1 MYSQAKLKTQ
11 FEHDTQVKQVKLNQI
26 LEELSK
32 FRTIIDGL
40 LGLVG
45 NTRDELAVIEQRFLR
60 LEESIDILK
69 DITSNTKSPKYL
81 TTAQVARQTGYSEC
95 SIRNFHKE
103 GKLASTGKSGKYY
116 KFTCE
121 EVEKFQARFDLNSPR
136 STAKSKARLK
146 MKAEV
151 RKAA

>member
-1 MYSQAKLKTQ
+1 MYSRAKLKTQ
-11 FEHDTQVKQVKLNQI
+11 LEPDTQVKQVKLNQI

-40 LGLVG
+40 IQLVG

-60 LEESIDILK
+60 LEEAIDNIK
-69 DITSNTKSPKYL
+69 DITSNIKSPKYL

-103 GKLASTGKSGKYY
+103 GKIASTGKSGKYY
-116 KFTCE
+116 KFTLE
-121 EVEKFQARFDLNSPR
+121 EVDRFQARFDLNSPR
-136 STAKSKARLK
+136 RTAKSKARLT
-146 MKAEV
+146 MKGEV

>member
-1 MYSQAKLKTQ
+1 MYSRAKLKTQ
-11 FEHDTQVKQVKLNQI
+11 LEHETHVKQVKLNQI

-40 LGLVG
+40 IQLVG
-45 NTRDELAVIEQRFLR
+45 KSRNEQALLEQRFLR
-60 LEESIDILK
+60 LEESIDNIK
-69 DITSNTKSPKYL
+69 DITNNAKSPKYL
-81 TTAQVARQTGYSEC
+81 TTAQVAIQTGYSEC

-103 GKLASTGKSGKYY
+103 GKIASTGKSGKYY

-121 EVEKFQARFDLNSPR
+121 EVERFQARFDLNSPR
-136 STAKSKARLK
+136 RTAKSNARLT
-146 MKAEV
+146 MKGEV

>member
-1 MYSQAKLKTQ
+1 MT
-11 FEHDTQVKQVKLNQI
+11 QI

-40 LGLVG
+40 IELVG
-45 NTRDELAVIEQRFLR
+45 KTRHELAFIEQRFLSI
-60 LEESIDILK
+60 EESIDNIK

-81 TTAQVARQTGYSEC
+81 TTAQVAIQTGYSEC

-103 GKLASTGKSGKYY
+103 GKIASTGKSGKYY

-121 EVEKFQARFDLNSPR
+121 EVERFQARFDLNSPR
-136 STAKSKARLK
+136 RTGKSNARLK
-146 MKAEV
+146 VKGEV